1 MTGGTAL
8 AEFYLGHRI
17 SFDLDLFT
25 TQEGLVGP
33 FSQVL
38 ERRFR
43 EKEWG
48 VKIIRRF
55 ATFVEMLLEKAG
67 EEIRLDLALDA
78 PFRFAPPLLSEYG
91 VLVNAWEDLK
101 AEKTLAYYGR
111 AEPRDA
117 VDLYFLLEEH
127 SLEHLMELAARK
139 DPGFDRYG
147 FAVALSR
154 AEGFP
159 DDPERWPVQMVRPF
173 EPKRLKDRFRSL
185 ALDLMERLTGG
196 NPLEGSGPQEKPEG

>member
-1 MTGGTAL
+1 MLKGKGLLTPAQKEALILLATLPDQEHFYLTGGTAL

-55 ATFVEMLLEKAG
+55 ATFVEMLLEKCG

-91 VLVNAWEDLK
+91 VLVNVWEDLK
-101 AEKTLAYYGR
+101 AEK
-111 AEPRDA
+111 P
-117 VDLYFLLEEH
+117 
-127 SLEHLMELAARK
+127 
-139 DPGFDRYG
+139 
-147 FAVALSR
+147 
-154 AEGFP
+154 
-159 DDPERWPVQMVRPF
+159 WPITGVQNLGMRSTF
-173 EPKRLKDRFRSL
+173 TFCLKSI
-185 ALDLMERLTGG
+185 
-196 NPLEGSGPQEKPEG
+196 PWSI

>member
-1 MTGGTAL
+1 LLKGKGLLTPAQKEALILLATLPDREHFYLTGGTAL

-48 VKIIRRF
+48 MKIIRRF

-117 VDLYFLLEEH
+117 VDLYFLLDAH

-139 DPGFDRYG
+139 DPGLTVTG
-147 FAVALSR
+147 L
-154 AEGFP
+154 P
-159 DDPERWPVQMVRPF
+159 WP
-173 EPKRLKDRFRSL
+173 
-185 ALDLMERLTGG
+185 
-196 NPLEGSGPQEKPEG
+196 